1 MVVFPNAKI
10 NLGLHIVS
18 KRADGYHNLETCFV
32 PVPLKDILEIIETER
47 SPDDQHV
54 GGSPRFTSS
63 GLDIPGDP
71 KDNLCV
77 KAYQLLQA
85 DLDLPPVQMHLHKI
99 IPMGGGLGGGS
110 SNASFALQCLNEIF
124 DLGLNAQT
132 LENYA
137 SQLGSDCPF
146 FIRNQ
151 PVLATGTGNKFQDI
165 TIDLSGNYIALVFPK
180 IAVATAEAY
189 AGVVPRQTADSPST
203 SLAELLQNYSPTEW
217 KDTVINDFENS
228 VFRKY
233 PELAEIKNQL
243 YQAGAYYASM
253 SGSGS
258 TLYGMFDHNPDLG
271 SLETYYQTW
280 KETL

>member
-18 KRADGYHNLETCFV
+18 KRADGYHNIETCFV
-32 PVPLKDILEIIETER
+32 PVPLRDILEIIKTN
-47 SPDDQHV
+47 S
-54 GGSPRFTSS
+54 SPRNQGSEGDFRFTMS
-63 GLDIPGDP
+63 GLDIPGKT

-77 KAYQLLQA
+77 KAYQLLQTEF
-85 DLDLPPVQMHLHKI
+85 DLPPVQMHLHKI

-110 SNASFALQCLNEIF
+110 SDASFVLSCLNEIF
-124 DLGLNAQT
+124 ELKLDNQA

-137 SQLGSDCPF
+137 SELGSDCPF
-146 FIRNQ
+146 FIRNH
-151 PVLATGTGNKFQDI
+151 PVLATGTGNQFQEVA
-165 TIDLSGNYIALVFPK
+165 IDLAGHYIALVFPE

-189 AGVVPRQTADSPST
+189 AGILPRQKAKAPST
-203 SLAELLQNYSPTEW
+203 SLAELLQNHRPDEW
-217 KDTVINDFENS
+217 KDTIVNDFEAS
-228 VFRKY
+228 VFKKN

-258 TLYGMFDHNPDLG
+258 TVYGLFNHEPELDSLG
-271 SLETYYQTW
+271 ASYRCW
-280 KETL
+280 KGEL